1 MIAVLATTLAQEG
14 PVIPDFGRGDECI
27 RSNGNFCLNWFLDNF
42 TDRYLPRVVEHIEMT
57 LIAIG
62 IGFVIAFAAALIAYR
77 WDWFELPFANV
88 SALFYTI
95 PSIAF
100 FQIMVPITGIGW
112 LSIEIAL
119 VSYTLLILFR
129 NTLTGLREV
138 PAEAKEAA
146 EGMGL
151 TRAQTLTRVEL
162 PLALPAIVAGIRVA
176 TVTTISL
183 ATPAII
189 AGLRIATVTTISL
202 ATVAAFITPL
212 GLGAPIFSAIQ
223 TGANTEFVAASMLT
237 IALAL
242 FADMFIVLGQ
252 RFVSP
257 WARARRGSS

>member
-1 MIAVLATTLAQEG
+1 VIATLATTLAQNG

-27 RSNGNFCLNWFLDNF
+27 RNNGNFCLNWFLDNF

-62 IGFVIAFAAALIAYR
+62 IGFVIAFVAALVAYR

-138 PAEAKEAA
+138 PAESREAA

-151 TRAQTLTRVEL
+151 TRRQTLLRVEL
-162 PLALPAIVAGIRVA
+162 P
-176 TVTTISL
+176 L

-223 TGANTEFVAASMLT
+223 TGANTEFVGASILA

-242 FADMFIVLGQ
+242 LADALIVLLQ
-252 RFVSP
+252 RVTTP
-257 WARARRGSS
+257 WARARRTT

>member
-1 MIAVLATTLAQEG
+1 VIPLAQDG
-14 PVIPDFGRGDECI
+14 PVIPDFGRGDDCI
-27 RSNGNFCLNWFLDNF
+27 RENGKFCLDWFLGEF
-42 TDRYLPRVVEHIEMT
+42 EGRFWPRLVEHVQLT
-57 LIAIG
+57 LIALAF
-62 IGFVIAFAAALIAYR
+62 GFAIAFAAALIAYR
-77 WDWFELPFANV
+77 YERFELPFANV

-151 TRAQTLTRVEL
+151 SRLQMLRRIEL
-162 PLALPAIVAGIRVA
+162 PLALPAIVAGLRV
-176 TVTTISL
+176 
-183 ATPAII
+183 
-189 AGLRIATVTTISL
+189 ATVTTISL
-202 ATVAAFITPL
+202 ATVAAYITPL

-223 TGANTEFVAASMLT
+223 TGANTEFVAASLLA

-242 FADMFIVLGQ
+242 IADALIVLVQ
-252 RFVSP
+252 RMLTP
-257 WARARRGSS
+257 WRT

>member
-1 MIAVLATTLAQEG
+1 VIALFAQDG

-27 RSNGNFCLNWFLDNF
+27 RENGKFCLNWFLDEF
-42 TDRYLPRVVEHIEMT
+42 DDRFWPRVVEHIELT
-57 LIAIG
+57 AIAIAV
-62 IGFVIAFAAALIAYR
+62 GFVIAFTAALIAYR
-77 WDWFELPFANV
+77 YSRFELPFANV

-100 FQIMVPITGIGW
+100 FQIMVPVTGIGW
-112 LSIEIAL
+112 FTIEIAL

-138 PAEAKEAA
+138 PSEAKEAA

-151 TRAQTLTRVEL
+151 TRRQSLLQIEL
-162 PLALPAIVAGIRVA
+162 PLAAPAIVAGIRVA

-183 ATPAII
+183 ATV
-189 AGLRIATVTTISL
+189 G
-202 ATVAAFITPL
+202 AFITPL

-223 TGANTEFVAASMLT
+223 TGANTEFVAASILA

-242 FADMFIVLGQ
+242 IADVAIVFVQ
-252 RFVSP
+252 RALTP
-257 WARARRGSS
+257 WSRARSPAT

>member
-1 MIAVLATTLAQEG
+1 MTAAVTLFAQEG

-27 RSNGNFCLNWFLDNF
+27 RENGKFCLNWFLDEF
-42 TDRYLPRVVEHIEMT
+42 VDRFWPRVVEHIELT
-57 LIAIG
+57 AIAVAV
-62 IGFVIAFAAALIAYR
+62 GFVIAFAAALVAYR
-77 WDWFELPFANV
+77 YSRFELPFANV

-112 LSIEIAL
+112 LTIEIAL

-138 PAEAKEAA
+138 PTEAKEAA

-151 TRAQTLTRVEL
+151 TRRQSLLQIEL
-162 PLALPAIVAGIRVA
+162 PLAAPAIVAGIRVA

-183 ATPAII
+183 ATV
-189 AGLRIATVTTISL
+189 G
-202 ATVAAFITPL
+202 AFITPL

-223 TGANTEFVAASMLT
+223 TGANTEFVAASLLA

-242 FADMFIVLGQ
+242 IADAAIVFVQ
-252 RFVSP
+252 RALTPWSRSRSP
-257 WARARRGSS
+257 AT

>member
-1 MIAVLATTLAQEG
+1 MTAAAALFAQDG
-14 PVIPDFGRGDECI
+14 PVIPDFGRGDDCI
-27 RSNGNFCLNWFLDNF
+27 RENGKFCLNWFLDEF
-42 TDRYLPRVVEHIEMT
+42 TDRFWPRVVEHIELT
-57 LIAIG
+57 VIAIAV
-62 IGFVIAFAAALIAYR
+62 GFVIAFTAALIAYR
-77 WDWFELPFANV
+77 YARFELPFANV

-112 LSIEIAL
+112 LTVEIAL

-151 TRAQTLTRVEL
+151 TRRQSLLQIEL
-162 PLALPAIVAGIRVA
+162 PLAAPAIVAGIRVA

-183 ATPAII
+183 ATV
-189 AGLRIATVTTISL
+189 G
-202 ATVAAFITPL
+202 AFITPL

-223 TGANTEFVAASMLT
+223 TGANTEFVAASILA

-242 FADMFIVLGQ
+242 IADAAIVMVQ
-252 RFVSP
+252 RALTP
-257 WARARRGSS
+257 WSRARSPAT

>member
-1 MIAVLATTLAQEG
+1 VIALFAQEG

-27 RSNGNFCLNWFLDNF
+27 RENGKFCLNWFVDEF
-42 TDRYLPRVVEHIEMT
+42 TDRFWPRVVEHIEMT
-57 LIAIG
+57 AIAIAF
-62 IGFVIAFAAALIAYR
+62 GFVIAFAAALVAYR
-77 WDWFELPFANV
+77 YSRFELPFANV

-95 PSIAF
+95 PSIAL
-100 FQIMVPITGIGW
+100 FQIMVPVTGIGW
-112 LSIEIAL
+112 LTVEIAL

-151 TRAQTLTRVEL
+151 TRRQSLLQIEL
-162 PLALPAIVAGIRVA
+162 PLAAPAIVAGIRV
-176 TVTTISL
+176 
-183 ATPAII
+183 
-189 AGLRIATVTTISL
+189 ATVTTISL

-223 TGANTEFVAASMLT
+223 TGANTEFVAASLLA

-242 FADMFIVLGQ
+242 IADAAIVLVQ
-252 RFVSP
+252 RALTP
-257 WARARRGSS
+257 WSRARSPAT

>member
-1 MIAVLATTLAQEG
+1 MIAALATPLAQAG
-14 PVIPDFGRGDECI
+14 PVIPNFGRGDECI
-27 RSNGNFCLNWFLDNF
+27 RNNGRFCMHWFLDNF
-42 TDRYLPRVVEHIEMT
+42 GNRYVPRIIEHVEMT
-57 LIAIG
+57 LIAIS
-62 IGFVIAFAAALIAYR
+62 IGFVIAFGAALIAFRYER
-77 WDWFELPFANV
+77 FELPFANL

-151 TRAQTLTRVEL
+151 TRRQTLTRVEL
-162 PLALPAIVAGIRVA
+162 PLAA
-176 TVTTISL
+176 
-183 ATPAII
+183 PAII
-189 AGLRIATVTTISL
+189 AGLRVATVTTISL
-202 ATVAAFITPL
+202 ATVAAFITLL
-212 GLGAPIFSAIQ
+212 GRGAPIFSAIQ
-223 TGANTEFVAASMLT
+223 TGANTEFVSASILA

-242 FADMFIVLGQ
+242 VADALIVASQ
-252 RFVSP
+252 WITTP
-257 WARARRGSS
+257 WARARRSK

>member
-1 MIAVLATTLAQEG
+1 MTAAVTLFAQEG

-27 RSNGNFCLNWFLDNF
+27 RANGKFCLNWFLDEF
-42 TDRYLPRVVEHIEMT
+42 TDRFWPRVVEHIELT
-57 LIAIG
+57 AIAVAV
-62 IGFVIAFAAALIAYR
+62 GFVIAFTAALVAYR
-77 WDWFELPFANV
+77 YSSFELPFANV

-100 FQIMVPITGIGW
+100 FQIMVPVTGIGW
-112 LSIEIAL
+112 LTIEIAL

-138 PAEAKEAA
+138 PGEAREAA

-151 TRAQTLTRVEL
+151 TRRQSLLQIEL
-162 PLALPAIVAGIRVA
+162 PLAAPAIVAGIRVA

-183 ATPAII
+183 ATV
-189 AGLRIATVTTISL
+189 G
-202 ATVAAFITPL
+202 AFITPL

-223 TGANTEFVAASMLT
+223 TGANTEFVAASLLA

-242 FADMFIVLGQ
+242 IADAAIVFVQ
-252 RFVSP
+252 RALTP
-257 WARARRGSS
+257 WSRARSPAT

>member
-1 MIAVLATTLAQEG
+1 MIAALATPLAQGG
-14 PVIPDFGRGDECI
+14 PVIPNFGRGDECI
-27 RSNGNFCLNWFLDNF
+27 RNNGRFCMHWFLDNF
-42 TDRYLPRVVEHIEMT
+42 GNRYVPRIIEHVEMT
-57 LIAIG
+57 LIAIS
-62 IGFVIAFAAALIAYR
+62 IGFVIAFGAALIAFR
-77 WDWFELPFANV
+77 HERFELPFANL

-138 PAEAKEAA
+138 PTEAKEAA

-151 TRAQTLTRVEL
+151 TRRQTLLRVEL
-162 PLALPAIVAGIRVA
+162 PLAAPAIIAGLRVA

-183 ATPAII
+183 ATI
-189 AGLRIATVTTISL
+189 
-202 ATVAAFITPL
+202 AAFITPL

-223 TGANTEFVAASMLT
+223 TGANTEFVSASILA

-242 FADMFIVLGQ
+242 VADALIVASQ
-252 RFVSP
+252 WITTP
-257 WARARRGSS
+257 WARARRSK